1 MEDIDVVCDRF
12 IIFFGK
18 YIKEIKNKDYL
29 DEIIKDIKEALALE
43 FGLRKDEGKSDR
55 KAFKLAVAEVFNV
68 YYYSYVTLQANKS
81 DKKFAYYL
89 EALKG
94 IISEHDFAVRSTILA
109 PGSGLALLEIFLAKE
124 VFRKSHII
132 CIDFSEEACRESKRI
147 AKDEEA
153 DNIDFIMGDVENPPY
168 KNNQVFDICL
178 INGSLAFER
187 DQSYY

>member
-1 MEDIDVVCDRF
+1 MEDIDVICDRF

-43 FGLRKDEGKSDR
+43 FGLRKNEGKSDR
-55 KAFKLAVAEVFNV
+55 KAFKLAVMEVFNA
-68 YYYSYVTLQANKS
+68 YYYLYVTLQANKS

-89 EALKG
+89 EALKE
-94 IISEHDFAVRSTILA
+94 IISKYDLTAESIILA

-132 CIDFSEEACRESKRI
+132 CIDLSEEACRESKRI

-153 DNIDFIMGDVENPPY
+153 DNIDFIIGDVENPPY
-168 KNNQVFDICL
+168 RNDQVFDICL
-178 INGSLAFER
+178 INGFLAFEK